1 MIPIYPTLTTL
12 PWVGNFSRQF
22 QAEKKTGDGIEVMFS
37 LVDIVET
44 RVKYGEIMKPKWST
58 DVLFTRKW
66 RKLDKQLIETS
77 EMMSMFLF
85 IFPSD

>member
-1 MIPIYPTLTTL
+1 MSWEFLQAIP
-12 PWVGNFSRQF
+12 S
-22 QAEKKTGDGIEVMFS
+22 EKKNGDGIEVMFS